1 MQIDSTAA
9 RYVLWP
15 ALILLSACSQSPQD
29 RLEELGRCYT
39 AGLLL
44 HDGVLLRG
52 VEVELAKGTRD
63 LKNGISP
70 TELAMLIPERIHDEL
85 YPTGSST
92 DPAYVTR
99 KLTQWADT
107 SVCQGLK
114 QQAIDADK
122 P

>member
-1 MQIDSTAA
+1 MQTDSIKA
-9 RYVLWP
+9 RHVWWP

-29 RLEELGRCYT
+29 RFEELGRCYT

-44 HDGVLLRG
+44 HDGVLLHG
-52 VEVELAKGTRD
+52 VEIELAKGTRD
-63 LKNGISP
+63 LKNGIGP
-70 TELAMLIPERIHDEL
+70 AELAMLIPERIHDEL
-85 YPTGSST
+85 YPMGSST

-99 KLTQWADT
+99 KLTQWAGT

-114 QQAIDADK
+114 QQVIDADK